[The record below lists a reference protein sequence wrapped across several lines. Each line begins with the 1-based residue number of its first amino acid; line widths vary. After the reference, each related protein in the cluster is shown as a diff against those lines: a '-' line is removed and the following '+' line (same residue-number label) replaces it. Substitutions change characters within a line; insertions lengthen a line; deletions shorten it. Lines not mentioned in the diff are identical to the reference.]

1 VASLLAVLVGI
12 YFLSSV
18 WGGDATSNI
27 ISGASDIASAGV
39 TRRVFGDDRVEAI
52 WNVPASAKGTVL
64 ALHGCSHSALDWF
77 PRDESRCAECRGLA
91 QELKITNAAL
101 DAGYALLA
109 VSSAG
114 HCWSRDDV
122 PRLALALDAYG
133 AEHGA
138 SRRQPMYAFGA
149 SSGGSFAG
157 VLPGSADL
165 PRRRIDGLIIQIAG
179 GPGGL
184 GAGVLARYPPT
195 VLSHMPRDESTASAV
210 RRSMDELTAAGAI
223 ALEHRLE
230 RRALTPSFFEEESG
244 GKVTARESAGLFR
257 ALRDELG
264 VLDAHDSLTRDPRS
278 FDAGQIDALRKWTP
292 AWDSLVP
299 DESDVREI
307 LNVAYAAHELSAQD
321 FTKNLRWIVDASSA

>member
-1 VASLLAVLVGI
+1 MAISLALLVGI
-12 YFLSSV
+12 YFFSAV
-18 WGGDATSNI
+18 WGRGATSTT
-27 ISGASDIASAGV
+27 GASSDIASAGV
-39 TRRVFGDDRVEAI
+39 TRRVIGDGRVEAI

-77 PRDESRCAECRGLA
+77 PRDESRCPECRGLA
-91 QELKITNAAL
+91 QEQKITNAAL

-138 SRRQPMYAFGA
+138 SRRRPMYAFGA

-157 VLPGSADL
+157 VLPSLSDL
-165 PRRRIDGLIIQIAG
+165 PRRPDGLIIQIAG
-179 GPGGL
+179 GPGGTGL
-184 GAGVLARYPPT
+184 GLAHYPPT
-195 VLSHMPRDESTASAV
+195 VLSHMPRDESTAAAV
-210 RRSMDELTAAGAI
+210 RRSIDELTAAGARV
-223 ALEHRLE
+223 LEHRLE
-230 RRALTPSFFEEESG
+230 RRALTPSFFEEESA
-244 GKVTARESAGLFR
+244 GKVTARESAGLFH

-264 VLDAHDSLTRDPRS
+264 VLDAHDLLIRDPRS
-278 FDAGQIDALRKWTP
+278 FDVGQIAKLRKRTP

-321 FTKNLRWIVDASSA
+321 FAKNLRWIVDASSA

>member
-1 VASLLAVLVGI
+1 MAISLALLVGI
-12 YFLSSV
+12 YFFSAV
-18 WGGDATSNI
+18 WGRGATSTT
-27 ISGASDIASAGV
+27 GASSDIASAGV
-39 TRRVFGDDRVEAI
+39 TRRVIGDGRVEAI

-138 SRRQPMYAFGA
+138 SRRRPMYAFGA

-157 VLPGSADL
+157 VLPSLSDL
-165 PRRRIDGLIIQIAG
+165 PRRPDGLIIQIAG
-179 GPGGL
+179 GPGGTGL
-184 GAGVLARYPPT
+184 GLAHYPPT
-195 VLSHMPRDESTASAV
+195 VLSHMPRDESTAAAV
-210 RRSMDELTAAGAI
+210 RRSIDELTVRG
-223 ALEHRLE
+223 
-230 RRALTPSFFEEESG
+230 RAFWSTGWRG
-244 GKVTARESAGLFR
+244 GL
-257 ALRDELG
+257 
-264 VLDAHDSLTRDPRS
+264 
-278 FDAGQIDALRKWTP
+278 
-292 AWDSLVP
+292 
-299 DESDVREI
+299 
-307 LNVAYAAHELSAQD
+307 
-321 FTKNLRWIVDASSA
+321 

>member
-1 VASLLAVLVGI
+1 MAILLALLVGI
-12 YFLSSV
+12 YFFSAV
-18 WGGDATSNI
+18 WGRGATSTT
-27 ISGASDIASAGV
+27 GASSDIASAGG
-39 TRRVFGDDRVEAI
+39 TRRVIGDGRVEAI

-77 PRDESRCAECRGLA
+77 PRDESRCAQCRGLA

-114 HCWSRDDV
+114 NCWSRDDV

-138 SRRQPMYAFGA
+138 SRRRPLYAFGA

-157 VLPGSADL
+157 VLPSLSDL
-165 PRRRIDGLIIQIAG
+165 PRRPDGLIVQIAG

-184 GAGVLARYPPT
+184 GTDGLARYPPT

-210 RRSMDELTAAGAI
+210 RRSLDELTAAGA
-223 ALEHRLE
+223 LVSEHRLE
-230 RRALTPSFFEEESG
+230 RRALTPSFFEEESA
-244 GKVTARESAGLFR
+244 GKITARESAGLFR

-264 VLDAHDSLTRDPRS
+264 VLDAHDLLIRDPRS
-278 FDAGQIDALRKWTP
+278 FDAGQIDALREWTP

-321 FTKNLRWIVDASSA
+321 FAKNLRWIVDASSA